1 MEKLNGHELVSG
13 QELTDQKINALKE
26 LSDVRFKASETAVN
40 AALATQEKA
49 VAAAFVA
56 SEKAVNTAFVT
67 SEKALMAALQAS
79 EKAISKAESS
89 QAEINRTIGDLTKDV
104 ISLRESRSQGS
115 GKDSAKTVD
124 KLQSNWVTGLAVSI
138 LLAVLAI
145 AYHMFK

>member
-1 MEKLNGHELVSG
+1 MENVNGKELVSG

-49 VAAAFVA
+49 VAA